1 MMAKQKEIML
11 KYGLQAEQ
19 NQNEESQML
28 GNVDIMKAISMPTA
42 EGNKNVSSRMT
53 ELTAKQ
59 NIQNQNIKNL
69 K

>member
-1 MMAKQKEIML
+1 ML
-11 KYGLQAEQ
+11 
-19 NQNEESQML
+19 S
-28 GNVDIMKAISMPTA
+28 NVDIMKAISMPTA